1 MPWRSRWMTLNNT
14 TEKSGTAFSSV
25 SNETLPSH
33 RMKIRYQ
40 HVSRIEDGGNRRGAG
55 RFATHPV
62 LAGLLLLTALTSS
75 PLSAQ
80 TNTAQGAS
88 PAQRWLL
95 IVETSRSM
103 QRRSEAVFQTVQD
116 LLTSGMAGQLRS
128 GDTLGVWTF
137 GDDLYAGRF
146 ALQIWSPEA
155 QQNIASSTLT
165 FLKGQKYGKQANFD
179 KVLPALNQVIKDS
192 RLLTVVLVSSGDQK
206 MRGTLFDAQ
215 INEFWQKWHTPQ
227 QKARMP
233 FVTVLRAKAGQ
244 LTEYALNTPPWP
256 TQMPRLSQETQSAEA
271 IPQKPLEAPHNPAPR
286 AVPPLIISGKKPQ
299 AEKAPPPKPE
309 PTVVKTSVPALV
321 AAAPS
326 TNNLRAANPPAP
338 VVPPVQT
345 TKTEAAPIT
354 PAKPWAEVAPNPLPT
369 PVLAAPPKTEAVKA
383 PESKP
388 AEPAPT
394 KPEVAATVQTLPAK
408 PKPVVIELP
417 KPAPALEPKP
427 APALA
432 AVLAAPA
439 TQEVSASTLRP
450 RPSTPAPSPSAI
462 ASPPAQTVAAV
473 PAETVAGHK
482 SIWIAALVFA
492 GIAAGFAVLLL
503 RRSRATPQ
511 ASLITRSF
519 EQIRTAAGRDT

>member
-1 MPWRSRWMTLNNT
+1 
-14 TEKSGTAFSSV
+14 
-25 SNETLPSH
+25 
-33 RMKIRYQ
+33 
-40 HVSRIEDGGNRRGAG
+40 
-55 RFATHPV
+55 
-62 LAGLLLLTALTSS
+62 
-75 PLSAQ
+75 
-80 TNTAQGAS
+80 
-88 PAQRWLL
+88 
-95 IVETSRSM
+95 M
-103 QRRSEAVFQTVQD
+103 QRRSEAVLQTVQD
-116 LLTSGMAGQLRS
+116 LLTSGMAGQLRP

-146 ALQIWSPEA
+146 ALQTWSPEA
-155 QQNIASSTLT
+155 QEDIASTTLT

-179 KVLPALNQVIKDS
+179 KVLPALNKVIKES

-256 TQMPRLSQETQSAEA
+256 TQMPRLSRETQSAET
-271 IPQKPLEAPHNPAPR
+271 IQEKPLEAPHKPAPR

-299 AEKAPPPKPE
+299 PEKAPPPKPE
-309 PTVVKTSVPALV
+309 PTVVKTSAPALV

-345 TKTEAAPIT
+345 AKTEPAPIT
-354 PAKPWAEVAPNPLPT
+354 PAKPSAEVAPIPPPT
-369 PVLAAPPKTEAVKA
+369 PVLATPPKTEAVKG
-383 PESKP
+383 PETKP

-394 KPEVAATVQTLPAK
+394 KPEMATTVQNLPAK
-408 PKPVVIELP
+408 PKPATIEPP
-417 KPAPALEPKP
+417 KPAHALELKP

-432 AVLAAPA
+432 PVLTPPA
-439 TQEVSASTLRP
+439 TQQVSASALRP
-450 RPSTPAPSPSAI
+450 RPSAPALTA
-462 ASPPAQTVAAV
+462 TAV
-473 PAETVAGHK
+473 PAETLAGHK

-492 GIAAGFAVLLL
+492 GIVAGFAVLLL

-519 EQIRTAAGRDT
+519 ERKNRP

>member
-1 MPWRSRWMTLNNT
+1 MTLNNT
-14 TEKSGTAFSSV
+14 TGKSGTAFSSV
-25 SNETLPSH
+25 SNETLSSH

-40 HVSRIEDGGNRRGAG
+40 HVSRIENGGNRRGAG
-55 RFATHPV
+55 RLATHPL

-75 PLSAQ
+75 PLRAQ
-80 TNTAQGAS
+80 TNAVKGTPS
-88 PAQRWLL
+88 AQRWLL

-103 QRRSEAVFQTVQD
+103 QRRSEAVLQTVQD
-116 LLTSGMAGQLRS
+116 LLTSGMAGQLRP

-146 ALQIWSPEA
+146 ALQTWSPEA
-155 QQNIASSTLT
+155 QEDIASRTLS
-165 FLKGQKYGKQANFD
+165 FLKDQKYGKQANFD
-179 KVLPALNQVIKDS
+179 KVLPALNQVMKDS

-215 INEFWQKWHTPQ
+215 INEFWQKWHAPQ

-244 LTEYALNTPPWP
+244 FAEYALNTPPWP
-256 TQMPRLSQETQSAEA
+256 TQMPRLSQETQTAEA

-286 AVPPLIISGKKPQ
+286 AAPPLIISGKKSQ
-299 AEKAPPPKPE
+299 SEKAPPPKPE
-309 PTVVKTSVPALV
+309 PTVVKTNAPVLV

-326 TNNLRAANPPAP
+326 TNNLRAANSPAP
-338 VVPPVQT
+338 VVPLVQT
-345 TKTEAAPIT
+345 AKTEPAPIT
-354 PAKPWAEVAPNPLPT
+354 PAKPSVEVAPKPSSTPLLVT
-369 PVLAAPPKTEAVKA
+369 PPKAEAVKG
-383 PESKP
+383 PEPKP
-388 AEPAPT
+388 GEPTPS
-394 KPEVAATVQTLPAK
+394 KPEVAATVQTLPTK
-408 PKPVVIELP
+408 PKPATIEPP

-432 AVLAAPA
+432 PVLAAPA
-439 TQEVSASTLRP
+439 TQQVSASALRR
-450 RPSTPAPSPSAI
+450 RPSS
-462 ASPPAQTVAAV
+462 PAQTVAAV
-473 PAETVAGHK
+473 PAETLAGHK

-519 EQIRTAAGRDT
+519 ERKNRP

>member
-1 MPWRSRWMTLNNT
+1 MTLNNT
-14 TEKSGTAFSSV
+14 TGKSGTAFSSV

-33 RMKIRYQ
+33 RMRIRYQ
-40 HVSRIEDGGNRRGAG
+40 HVSRIEDGGNRKGAG
-55 RFATHPV
+55 RLATHPL

-75 PLSAQ
+75 PLRAQ
-80 TNTAQGAS
+80 TNTVEGT
-88 PAQRWLL
+88 PLAQRWLL

-116 LLTSGMAGQLRS
+116 LLTSGMAGQLRP

-137 GDDLYAGRF
+137 SDDLYAGRF
-146 ALQIWSPEA
+146 ALQTWSPEA
-155 QQNIASSTLT
+155 QQDIASSALT

-244 LTEYALNTPPWP
+244 LAEYALNTPPWP
-256 TQMPRLSQETQSAEA
+256 TQMPHLSQETQSAEA
-271 IPQKPLEAPHNPAPR
+271 ISQKPLEAPHNPAPH
-286 AVPPLIISGKKPQ
+286 AVPPLIISGKKPLP
-299 AEKAPPPKPE
+299 EKAPPPKPA
-309 PTVVKTSVPALV
+309 PTVVKTNAPALV

-326 TNNLRAANPPAP
+326 TNNLRAANPPTP

-345 TKTEAAPIT
+345 AKTEPAPVA
-354 PAKPWAEVAPNPLPT
+354 PAKPSAEVAPKPLPT
-369 PVLAAPPKTEAVKA
+369 PVLATPPKMDAVKG
-383 PESKP
+383 PETKP
-388 AEPAPT
+388 AEPAPG

-417 KPAPALEPKP
+417 KTALALEPKP

-432 AVLAAPA
+432 PALPAPA
-439 TQEVSASTLRP
+439 TQQVSASALRP
-450 RPSTPAPSPSAI
+450 RPSAPAPSPSAT
-462 ASPPAQTVAAV
+462 ASPPAQTAAAV
-473 PAETVAGHK
+473 PAETLAGHK
-482 SIWIAALVFA
+482 SIWIAALAFA

-519 EQIRTAAGRDT
+519 ERKNRP